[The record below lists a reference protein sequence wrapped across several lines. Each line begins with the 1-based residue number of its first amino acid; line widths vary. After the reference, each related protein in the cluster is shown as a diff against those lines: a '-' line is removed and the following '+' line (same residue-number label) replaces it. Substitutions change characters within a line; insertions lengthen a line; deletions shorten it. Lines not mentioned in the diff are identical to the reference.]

1 MDPRSE
7 GSNSQSEGTDY
18 IPYGIPYILDH
29 RSELCVSEAHSQ
41 QLLGMLRSFRE
52 RGLLFDF
59 TVTVQEQTF
68 PCVLAAC
75 SNIFRFV
82 CACMCAFA
90 LTVLCLQG
98 HV

>member
-7 GSNSQSEGTDY
+7 GSDSQSVGTDY
-18 IPYGIPYILDH
+18 VPYSIPYILDH
-29 RSELCVSEAHSQ
+29 RSELCVPEAHSQ

-75 SNIFRFV
+75 SNIFRLV
-82 CACMCAFA
+82 CVC
-90 LTVLCLQG
+90 VRVCLL
-98 HV
+98 